1 MSRTRVGLRREDPM
15 QMGERALEKL
25 VCETTVEIRNADGLH
40 MRPAM
45 QFVDLASRFASDI
58 TVSNDDTEA
67 DAKSI
72 MQMTMLAAARG
83 TRLRIRAEGPDA
95 EEAVNA
101 LRELV
106 ETRLFG
112 EPPPEGKG

>member
-1 MSRTRVGLRREDPM
+1 M
-15 QMGERALEKL
+15 EKL
-25 VCETTVEIRNADGLH
+25 VCRTTVEIRNADGLH

-58 TVSNDDTEA
+58 TVSSDETSV

-72 MQMTMLAAARG
+72 MQMTMLAATCG
-83 TRLRIRAEGPDA
+83 TRLHIRAEGSDA
-95 EEAVNA
+95 EEAVSA

-112 EPPPEGKG
+112 EPPPGGKG

>member
-1 MSRTRVGLRREDPM
+1 M

-25 VCETTVEIRNADGLH
+25 VCKTTVEIRNADGLH

-58 TVSNDDTEA
+58 TVSSDETSV

-72 MQMTMLAAARG
+72 MQMTMLAATCG
-83 TRLRIRAEGPDA
+83 TRLHIRAEGSDA
-95 EEAVNA
+95 EEAVQA

-112 EPPPEGKG
+112 EPPPRGKG